1 MITTF
6 NKMLDRPDLAKLI
19 LRVAFGGM
27 MLLHGLHKMAYGIN
41 DIIALVV
48 RDGMPPFVGYGVY
61 IGEIVMPIMLIL
73 GILVRPAALIFCI
86 NLLFAWLITTPGMI
100 FSFNKVGGWGL
111 EDIAV
116 FFFAGVAIAFL
127 GGGRY
132 SIIKNAYWR

>member
-1 MITTF
+1 
-6 NKMLDRPDLAKLI
+6 
-19 LRVAFGGM
+19 
-27 MLLHGLHKMAYGIN
+27 
-41 DIIALVV
+41 
-48 RDGMPPFVGYGVY
+48 
-61 IGEIVMPIMLIL
+61 MLIL

>member
-6 NKMLDRPDLAKLI
+6 NKLLDHPDLAKLI

-27 MLLHGLHKMAYGIN
+27 MLLHGLHKMIYGIS

-48 RDGMPPFVGYGVY
+48 HHGMPPGIGYGVY

-73 GILVRPAALIFCI
+73 GVLVRPAALIFCI

-100 FSFNKVGGWGL
+100 FSINKVGGWGL

-116 FFFAGVAIAFL
+116 FFFAGLVIALL